1 MPNFQLPRD
10 RFEDTPH
17 IFEEDFVAGGV
28 GMNAIRQIQFG
39 ISAHTI

>member
-10 RFEDTPH
+10 GLEYAPH

-39 ISAHTI
+39 ISGHTI